1 MSEDSDR
8 RFIIAYHVYPGSRF
22 NNFALWN
29 DRPNQVYFEM
39 IRRHKDRIIIE
50 IAGHDHLANYRLTP
64 PTLQLVRGNAAQAEH
79 YTTTLPAVLDTLQV
93 EQGVLTCLSPRA

>member
-1 MSEDSDR
+1 
-8 RFIIAYHVYPGSRF
+8 
-22 NNFALWN
+22 
-29 DRPNQVYFEM
+29 M
-39 IRRHKDRIIIE
+39 IT
-50 IAGHDHLANYRLTP
+50 LQTSRLTP